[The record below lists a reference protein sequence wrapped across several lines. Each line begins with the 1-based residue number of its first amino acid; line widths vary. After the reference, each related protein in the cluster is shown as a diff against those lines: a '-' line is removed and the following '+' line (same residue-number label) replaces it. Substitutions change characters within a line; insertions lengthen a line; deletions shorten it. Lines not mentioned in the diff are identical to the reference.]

1 MIIFIRALFDYA
13 SLFDK
18 GRQGVLFGLF
28 LHFGFPAQGGSRGDR
43 STSWIR
49 FGLFLHFGLARPVI
63 SAAFR
68 LLAHKVLSC
77 LGQSRFLCLTGQPP
91 GWTTTSTA
99 HVILH
104 DRHFASAV
112 SADCLCRHSPLHLL
126 SDFDPLVAGA

>member
-1 MIIFIRALFDYA
+1 MHL
-13 SLFDK
+13 SLIKDARESSLGFSSTLVFPP
-18 GRQGVLFGLF
+18 RGV
-28 LHFGFPAQGGSRGDR
+28 P
-43 STSWIR
+43 
-49 FGLFLHFGLARPVI
+49 
-63 SAAFR
+63 AAFG

-91 GWTTTSTA
+91 GSTTTSTA